1 MNKQEAKKRVKKLR
15 EMINYHRYLYHVLD
29 KPKISDAA
37 FDSLKNELEKLER
50 QFPELITP
58 DSPTQRVGG
67 EPLDKFKKVE
77 HAVPMLSMFD
87 AFCYEDIKD
96 WENRILKIIKDKT
109 GNSPKLEYFCELKM
123 DGLAVNLVY
132 EKGIFVLGATRGD
145 GKIGEDVTQNLK
157 TIESIPLRLREPRKE
172 ELKNVGIPEKQIKK
186 IFNLIKTGRIEV
198 RGEVIMTKK
207 VFEELN
213 KKLKK
218 EGKTLLAN
226 PRNAAAG
233 SIRQLD
239 PKIAAQ
245 RKLDFYA
252 YGLILNNIQL
262 EKHYQE
268 HQLAN
273 LLGVKTLDKNKICF
287 NLKEVE
293 DFHKYWN
300 KHRENKLPFECDGV
314 VVVVNDLKFWPILGV
329 VGKGP
334 RYMIAYKFSAQQAT
348 TKVKNVVWHVG
359 RTGILTPVAILEPVL
374 IGGVTVTHATLHN
387 MDEIKR
393 LGLKIGDTVII
404 ERAGD
409 VIPKIVKV
417 LKRLREG
424 NEKSIYAPKRC
435 PMCQSQVVRKE
446 GEVAYRCSNPNCYA
460 VNLRK
465 LIHWASK
472 GAADIEGLG
481 KKVIEQLVKEGLVSD
496 IADFYTLTEG
506 DLMPLERFA
515 EKSAHNLINAI
526 QEKKKLSLSRFLYA
540 LGIRHVGEE
549 TANLISQ
556 EVLTNFKIDSPRD
569 LIFIMKNI
577 SKEKLEKIKDIGPI
591 VADSIYHWFHKD
603 SNIKLLEKL
612 EKIGFKIEQ
621 EKIKKKLEGKIFVL
635 TGTLETFTREQAKEK
650 IRELGGKTSSSVSKK
665 IDYVVVGENPGSKYE
680 KAKKLGVKI
689 INEKEFLDLIS

>member
-1 MNKQEAKKRVKKLR
+1 MNKREAKKRIEKLR

-29 KPKISDAA
+29 KPEISDAA

-50 QFPELITP
+50 QFPEFITP

-67 EPLDKFKKVE
+67 EPLDKFEKVE
-77 HAVPMLSMFD
+77 HSAPMLSMFD
-87 AFCYEDIKD
+87 AFSYEDMKD

-109 GNSPKLEYFCELKM
+109 GNTPKLEYFCELKM

-132 EKGIFVLGATRGD
+132 EKGVFVLGTTRGD

-172 ELKNVGIPEKQIKK
+172 ELKNIGIPEKQARELL
-186 IFNLIKTGRIEV
+186 NLIKTGRIEV
-198 RGEVIMTKK
+198 RGEVIMTRK

-218 EGKTLLAN
+218 EGKTPLAN

-262 EKHYQE
+262 EKHHQE
-268 HQLAN
+268 HELAN
-273 LLGVKTLDKNKICF
+273 LLGVKTLNKNKICSD
-287 NLKEVE
+287 LKEVE
-293 DFHKYWN
+293 DFHKYWD

-334 RYMIAYKFSAQQAT
+334 RYMMAYKFSAQQAT
-348 TKVKNVVWHVG
+348 TKVKNVIWQVG

-417 LKRLREG
+417 LKELREG
-424 NEKSIYAPKRC
+424 SERNIYVPKRC
-435 PMCQSQVVRKE
+435 PMCQSQVVKKE
-446 GEVAYRCSNPNCYA
+446 GEVAYRCSNPSCYA

-515 EKSAHNLINAI
+515 EKAARNLIEAI
-526 QEKKKLSLSRFLYA
+526 QEKKKLTLSRFLYA

-556 EVLTNFKIDSPRD
+556 EVLANFKIDSLRD
-569 LIFIMKNI
+569 LVSIMKNI

-591 VADSIYHWFHKD
+591 VADSIYNWFHKD

-612 EKIGFKIEQ
+612 EKVCFKIEQ
-621 EKIKKKLEGKIFVL
+621 EKIKKKLEGKTFVL
-635 TGTLETFTREQAKEK
+635 TGALETLAREQAKEK

-689 INEKEFLDLIS
+689 IKEKEFLDLIS

>member
-1 MNKQEAKKRVKKLR
+1 MNKQEAKKRIEKLR
-15 EMINYHRYLYHVLD
+15 EMINHHRYLYHVLD
-29 KPKISDAA
+29 KPEISDAA

-50 QFPELITP
+50 QFPEFITP

-67 EPLDKFKKVE
+67 EPLDKFEKVE
-77 HAVPMLSMFD
+77 HSVPMLSMFD
-87 AFCYEDIKD
+87 AFSYEDMKD

-109 GNSPKLEYFCELKM
+109 GSTPKLEYFCELKM

-157 TIESIPLRLREPRKE
+157 TIESIPLRLREPKEE
-172 ELKNVGIPEKQIKK
+172 ELKNIGMPEKQAKELL
-186 IFNLIKTGRIEV
+186 NLIKTGRIEV

-218 EGKTLLAN
+218 GGKTPLAN

-262 EKHYQE
+262 EKHHQE

-273 LLGVKTLDKNKICF
+273 LLGVKTLNKNKICF
-287 NLKEVE
+287 SLKEVE
-293 DFHKYWN
+293 DFHKYWD

-314 VVVVNDLKFWPILGV
+314 VVVVNDLKFWPILGI

-334 RYMIAYKFSAQQAT
+334 RYMMAYKFSAQQAT
-348 TKVKNVVWHVG
+348 TKVKNVVWQVG

-393 LGLKIGDTVII
+393 LGVRVGDTVII

-409 VIPKIVKV
+409 VIPKIVKT
-417 LKRLREG
+417 LKELRGGSEQ
-424 NEKSIYAPKRC
+424 KIYPPKHC
-435 PMCQSQVVRKE
+435 PICQSPVIKKE
-446 GEVAYRCSNPNCYA
+446 DEVAYRCSNPNCYA

-481 KKVIEQLVKEGLVSD
+481 KKVIEQLVKEGLVGD
-496 IADFYTLTEG
+496 VADFYTLTEG
-506 DLMPLERFA
+506 DLVPLERFA
-515 EKSAHNLINAI
+515 EKSARNLIEAI
-526 QEKKKLSLSRFLYA
+526 QKRKRLTLPRFLYA
-540 LGIRHVGEE
+540 LGIRNVGEE

-556 EVLTNFKIDSPRD
+556 EVLTDFKINSPLD
-569 LIFIMKNI
+569 LASIMKNI
-577 SKEKLEKIKDIGPI
+577 TQEKLEKIKDIGPI
-591 VADSIYHWFHKD
+591 VANSIYNWFHKD

-612 EKIGFKIEQ
+612 EKVGFKIEQ

-635 TGTLETFTREQAKEK
+635 TGALETLTREQAKEK

-665 IDYVVVGENPGSKYE
+665 TDYVVVGENPGSKYE

-689 INEKEFLDLIS
+689 ISEKEFLDLIS